1 MEDLKMDKETKLM
14 ILEQYGEEAFRGVP
28 DRSALKGKEFCGY
41 LYSPYFFRRYIGHQ
55 FERLVSLW
63 GATDRK
69 MSPIDFIA
77 HGVKVGEVACVQ
89 NAATVEEATAE
100 IVNSICEGSDY
111 LWRAVLGP
119 RCKNPIIKRY
129 VIQKICNHK
138 GLEIEKVEKAS
149 EEYLAEWLDLDD
161 FLQQIRWNDAVQKSV
176 VTKVAKAIQHSAEY
190 INGQNV
196 LWGNTILFVEPDNIT
211 GLAHK
216 MVKEVTTLAVL
227 EQHGDEIFEERKQFL
242 PLDLVNR
249 VFFKN
254 WESYKEAAKKIP
266 KIDYMTRKLLNVEAL
281 EGYKFKYALAGYFY
295 WRRNKIAFGNG
306 TTEEFEKAK
315 AEIPA
320 WSEEK
325 LMDEIGKLADELVG
339 QKKKEISL
347 KAMNVF

>member
-1 MEDLKMDKETKLM
+1 MDKETKLKL
-14 ILEQYGEEAFRGVP
+14 LEQYGEEAFSGVP

-69 MSPIDFIA
+69 ASPIDFIA
-77 HGVKVGEVACVQ
+77 CDVKVTEVAYVQ
-89 NAATVEEATAE
+89 NAATLEEATAE
-100 IVNSICEGSDY
+100 IVDSICRSRDY
-111 LWRAVLGP
+111 SWQAVFGP
-119 RCKNPIIKRY
+119 RCKNPIIKRH
-129 VIQKICNHK
+129 VIQKICNRK
-138 GLEIEKVEKAS
+138 GLKVEEVEKAS
-149 EEYLAEWLDLDD
+149 EEYLTKWLDLDD
-161 FLQQIRWNDAVQKSV
+161 FLQQIRWNDTVQKSV
-176 VTKVAKAIQHSAEY
+176 VTKVAKAIRCSTASL
-190 INGQNV
+190 NGQNV
-196 LWGNTILFVEPDNIT
+196 LWGNTVLFVEPKY
-211 GLAHK
+211 GLAYK

-249 VFFKN
+249 VFREDWK
-254 WESYKEAAKKIP
+254 SYKEAAKEMSFESEQ
-266 KIDYMTRKLLNVEAL
+266 IDIAAL
-281 EGYKFKYALAGYFY
+281 EEYKFKYVLAGYFY
-295 WRRNKIAFGNG
+295 WRRNKIAFGSG
-306 TTEEFEKAK
+306 ATEEFEKAK
-315 AEIPA
+315 AAIPT